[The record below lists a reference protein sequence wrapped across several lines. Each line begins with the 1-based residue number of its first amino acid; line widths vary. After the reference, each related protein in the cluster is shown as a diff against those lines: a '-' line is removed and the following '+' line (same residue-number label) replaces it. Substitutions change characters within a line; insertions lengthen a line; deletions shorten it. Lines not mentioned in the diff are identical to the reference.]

1 MNGKLSFQVWRY
13 PRGIDELFPYRRGVG
28 FLAKPAGDTFTRVHN
43 ATVDERG
50 GQVELTLIGGYAL
63 ITVAAICNRREN
75 FRYVDG
81 DSLSGFTLCLARM
94 QQIADRLGLT
104 DDIDWPSGWPVDPE
118 QLEFLLNWRLYEE
131 TMRELKQ
138 EAAAERRRQDDIKY
152 EKVREKA
159 AAREQRAKLWDM
171 NPHRVGN
178 V

>member
-50 GQVELTLIGGYAL
+50 SQVELTLIGGYAL

-94 QQIADRLGLT
+94 QQITDRLGIT
-104 DDIDWPSGWPVDPE
+104 NNIDWPSGWPVDPE
-118 QLEFLLNWRLYEE
+118 QLEFLLN
-131 TMRELKQ
+131 
-138 EAAAERRRQDDIKY
+138 
-152 EKVREKA
+152 
-159 AAREQRAKLWDM
+159 
-171 NPHRVGN
+171 
-178 V
+178 